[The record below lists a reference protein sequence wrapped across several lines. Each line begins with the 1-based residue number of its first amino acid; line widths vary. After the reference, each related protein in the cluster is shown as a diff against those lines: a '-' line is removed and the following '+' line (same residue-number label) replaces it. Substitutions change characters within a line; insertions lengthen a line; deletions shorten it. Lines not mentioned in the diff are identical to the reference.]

1 MRNSSAALTCAGN
14 LRLLLGGAIDVV
26 FAMLNLNLLILSS
39 NLAVVVY
46 LAVCVELAA
55 ATTDNVRL
63 DAPSFPPSILK
74 LVARKLFQPAM
85 MCVSADKS
93 ETELISC
100 GAGIFKPVMKPGFSE
115 RVGGSCVKVF

>member
-14 LRLLLGGAIDVV
+14 LLLLLGGAIDVV
-26 FAMLNLNLLILSS
+26 FAMLNLLILS
-39 NLAVVVY
+39 NFDVVVY
-46 LAVCVELAA
+46 LAVCVELA

-85 MCVSADKS
+85 MCVSAAKS

-100 GAGIFKPVMKPGFSE
+100 GAGIFKPNCGMTHGCSE
-115 RVGGSCVKVF
+115 RVVGSCVNVF

>member
-26 FAMLNLNLLILSS
+26 LAMLNLNLLILSS

-55 ATTDNVRL
+55 TTDNVRL
-63 DAPSFPPSILK
+63 DAPSFPSSILK
-74 LVARKLFQPAM
+74 LVARKLIQPAM

-93 ETELISC
+93 ETELIS
-100 GAGIFKPVMKPGFSE
+100 
-115 RVGGSCVKVF
+115 